1 MNYVI
6 IGTGAAGIMAAKEIR
21 KLKKDAQITMIS
33 ADEQVH
39 SRCMLHKYLS
49 HERTAEEL
57 SFVEEDFFEKN
68 QIAEVYGHIE
78 VIDTANQMVDT
89 KGGESICYDK
99 LLISTG
105 ADSFIPPVG
114 DLRKAKNVF
123 GLRHLKDAQEID
135 KMAEDAEKI
144 LIIGSGLV
152 GLDAAYGSIERGKKV
167 TVVEMAE
174 QILPV
179 QLDAHAAKTYQE
191 LFEQAGVQFYL
202 GCKAEG
208 AVCEADGMI
217 RAVTLDTGK
226 QLLCDL
232 IIVAAGV
239 RPAVGFLE
247 KSEIEVERGIKV
259 NSKMETN
266 VPNVYAA
273 GDVTGLSGIWPNA
286 MKQGQTAA
294 RNMCGVGT
302 EYTDTFAAKN
312 TINFFGLVTLCLGR
326 IRQEEGDEI
335 FVEEDRNVYRR
346 LIMKDGVP
354 EGILL
359 QGDIAHSGIWQYMI
373 KSKIDISS
381 MKNKIFKI
389 TFADF
394 YGIGDRG
401 KYVWKIDEKMD
412 KKTDKS
418 RQNA

>member
-152 GLDAAYGSIERGKKV
+152 GLDAAYGLIERGKKV

-202 GCKAEG
+202 GC
-208 AVCEADGMI
+208 
-217 RAVTLDTGK
+217 
-226 QLLCDL
+226 
-232 IIVAAGV
+232 
-239 RPAVGFLE
+239 
-247 KSEIEVERGIKV
+247 
-259 NSKMETN
+259 
-266 VPNVYAA
+266 
-273 GDVTGLSGIWPNA
+273 
-286 MKQGQTAA
+286 
-294 RNMCGVGT
+294 
-302 EYTDTFAAKN
+302 
-312 TINFFGLVTLCLGR
+312 
-326 IRQEEGDEI
+326 
-335 FVEEDRNVYRR
+335 
-346 LIMKDGVP
+346 
-354 EGILL
+354 
-359 QGDIAHSGIWQYMI
+359 
-373 KSKIDISS
+373 
-381 MKNKIFKI
+381 
-389 TFADF
+389 
-394 YGIGDRG
+394 
-401 KYVWKIDEKMD
+401 
-412 KKTDKS
+412 
-418 RQNA
+418 

>member
-1 MNYVI
+1 M
-6 IGTGAAGIMAAKEIR
+6 R
-21 KLKKDAQITMIS
+21 L
-33 ADEQVH
+33 
-39 SRCMLHKYLS
+39 
-49 HERTAEEL
+49 
-57 SFVEEDFFEKN
+57 
-68 QIAEVYGHIE
+68 
-78 VIDTANQMVDT
+78 
-89 KGGESICYDK
+89 
-99 LLISTG
+99 LLIRENSLY
-105 ADSFIPPVG
+105 AIS
-114 DLRKAKNVF
+114 
-123 GLRHLKDAQEID
+123 
-135 KMAEDAEKI
+135 
-144 LIIGSGLV
+144 S
-152 GLDAAYGSIERGKKV
+152 S
-167 TVVEMAE
+167 
-174 QILPV
+174 
-179 QLDAHAAKTYQE
+179 
-191 LFEQAGVQFYL
+191 
-202 GCKAEG
+202 
-208 AVCEADGMI
+208 
-217 RAVTLDTGK
+217 
-226 QLLCDL
+226 
-232 IIVAAGV
+232 AAGV

-412 KKTDKS
+412 KKRRIKADKQQTQVNKTIIEYYIRIIAEIFAKFFRRS
-418 RQNA
+418 L

>member
-152 GLDAAYGSIERGKKV
+152 GLDAAYGLIERGKKV

-239 RPAVGFLE
+239 RRVF
-247 KSEIEVERGIKV
+247 R
-259 NSKMETN
+259 
-266 VPNVYAA
+266 
-273 GDVTGLSGIWPNA
+273 
-286 MKQGQTAA
+286 
-294 RNMCGVGT
+294 
-302 EYTDTFAAKN
+302 
-312 TINFFGLVTLCLGR
+312 
-326 IRQEEGDEI
+326 
-335 FVEEDRNVYRR
+335 
-346 LIMKDGVP
+346 
-354 EGILL
+354 
-359 QGDIAHSGIWQYMI
+359 
-373 KSKIDISS
+373 
-381 MKNKIFKI
+381 
-389 TFADF
+389 
-394 YGIGDRG
+394 
-401 KYVWKIDEKMD
+401 
-412 KKTDKS
+412 KK
-418 RQNA
+418 

>member
-89 KGGESICYDK
+89 KRGESITYDK
-99 LLISTG
+99 LHNSTR
-105 ADSFIPPVG
+105 ADRLIPPLA
-114 DLRKAKNVF
+114 DHRKAK
-123 GLRHLKDAQEID
+123 
-135 KMAEDAEKI
+135 DAEKI

-152 GLDAAYGSIERGKKV
+152 GLDAAYGLIERGKKV

>member
-1 MNYVI
+1 M
-6 IGTGAAGIMAAKEIR
+6 
-21 KLKKDAQITMIS
+21 
-33 ADEQVH
+33 
-39 SRCMLHKYLS
+39 
-49 HERTAEEL
+49 
-57 SFVEEDFFEKN
+57 
-68 QIAEVYGHIE
+68 
-78 VIDTANQMVDT
+78 
-89 KGGESICYDK
+89 
-99 LLISTG
+99 
-105 ADSFIPPVG
+105 
-114 DLRKAKNVF
+114 
-123 GLRHLKDAQEID
+123 
-135 KMAEDAEKI
+135 
-144 LIIGSGLV
+144 
-152 GLDAAYGSIERGKKV
+152 

-394 YGIGDRG
+394 TESEIVGNMCG
-401 KYVWKIDEKMD
+401 K
-412 KKTDKS
+412 
-418 RQNA
+418 